1 VEVGQGMAA
10 RDREGSKRSQGWKVC
25 LKGRELSKKLYQ
37 ILSKIMMMT
46 MRISFKMMI
55 WTIAIFTQ
63 KKISK
68 IFFTL
73 RTTSHYI

>member
-1 VEVGQGMAA
+1 VEVDQGMAA
-10 RDREGSKRSQGWKVC
+10 RDRERSKRSQGWKVF

-46 MRISFKMMI
+46 MMISFKMMI
-55 WTIAIFTQ
+55 WTIFTQ
-63 KKISK
+63 KKISR

-73 RTTSHYI
+73 RTISHYI